1 MHVSNQE
8 FSVWP
13 LESSPCWADDS
24 VHIPFLN
31 LEMNSLEM
39 NSKAYGFFLSD
50 AGKGFRTTE
59 LATSSLQV
67 SYGET
72 EKPVLTLSSQI
83 ILA

>member
-8 FSVWP
+8 FGVWP

-24 VHIPFLN
+24 VHTPFLN
-31 LEMNSLEM
+31 LEMNSLET

-59 LATSSLQV
+59 LGSMEFSKSKTPTQTNS
-67 SYGET
+67 
-72 EKPVLTLSSQI
+72 K
-83 ILA
+83 